1 MQTITRRVKNLL
13 YCFTNYIFMD
23 YCRYIEPRIE
33 SENCFYMDY
42 SHCIK
47 PCVESEIG
55 KLNYV
60 LLHAPGPEIEHMTPE
75 NAHNYLFS
83 DILNQ
88 REAYAD
94 YKDFQGSLRKVTN
107 VLTVRDLLEDIL
119 KNQSLK
125 EDLIEK
131 ICNREK
137 LEFLKEDLN
146 KLTNADLAKAFIEG
160 LDSGDSRNRYI
171 LAPAPNFFFMRD
183 ASFTM
188 YDNIMISKMATTV
201 RDRETTLLNAIYNN
215 SPIFDVKVVNPVEQ
229 YAPNGIGRVE
239 GGDVLIARHDIILSG
254 CGLRTSREGIEA
266 MVEHLKTKGGHRHL
280 ILQELPYE
288 PESFIHLDMVFTLLD
303 VNRCMIF
310 KPVILN
316 PEFKTIHFE
325 IEENGDVKI
334 YEEENLIEA
343 LKKLGMDLEPI
354 YCGGD
359 DEYNMRREQW
369 HSGSNF
375 FTFAPGKVL
384 GYERNYNT
392 IENLSR
398 HGFEILKA
406 ADVASGKVSVDD
418 YKNCV
423 VAFKGN
429 ELSRGGGGARCMTM
443 PLHRD
448 AVKW

>member
-1 MQTITRRVKNLL
+1 
-13 YCFTNYIFMD
+13 
-23 YCRYIEPRIE
+23 
-33 SENCFYMDY
+33 MDY
-42 SHCIK
+42 SRCIK

-75 NAHNYLFS
+75 NAHKFLFS

-88 REAYAD
+88 HEAYND
-94 YKDFQGSLRKVTN
+94 YKDFQGTLRKVTN
-107 VLTVRDLLEDIL
+107 VLTVNELLEDIL
-119 KNQSLK
+119 KNQELK
-125 EDLIEK
+125 AELIEK
-131 ICNREK
+131 ICKREK
-137 LEFLKEDLN
+137 LEFLKDELSS
-146 KLTNADLAKAFIEG
+146 LSSTELAKAFVQG
-160 LDSGDSRNRYI
+160 LENDNFKEKYI
-171 LAPAPNFFFMRD
+171 MAPAPNFFFMRD

-201 RDRETTLLNAIYNN
+201 RDRESILLNAIYKH
-215 SPIFDVKVVNPVEQ
+215 SPIFNVDVVNPVEQ
-229 YAPNGIGRVE
+229 YAPGAAGRVE

-254 CGLRTSREGIEA
+254 CGARTSQEGISA

-280 ILQELPYE
+280 ISQELPLE

-303 VNRCMIF
+303 VNKCMVF

-316 PEFKTIHFE
+316 PNYKTTHYE
-325 IEENGDVKI
+325 IFENGEVKI
-334 YEEENLIEA
+334 YEEENLITA

-354 YCGGD
+354 FCGGD
-359 DEYNMRREQW
+359 DEYNMHREQW

-375 FTFAPGKVL
+375 FTFAPGKIL

-398 HGFEILKA
+398 HGFEVLTA
-406 ADVASGKVSVDD
+406 ADVASGKVSVND

-448 AVKW
+448 AVQW

>member
-1 MQTITRRVKNLL
+1 
-13 YCFTNYIFMD
+13 
-23 YCRYIEPRIE
+23 
-33 SENCFYMDY
+33 MDY
-42 SHCIK
+42 SRRIK

-60 LLHAPGPEIEHMTPE
+60 LLHAPGPEIEHMIPE
-75 NAHNYLFS
+75 NAHKFLFS
-83 DILNQ
+83 DMLNQ
-88 REAYAD
+88 REAYND
-94 YKDFQGSLRKVTN
+94 YKDFQGTLKKVAN
-107 VLTVRDLLEDIL
+107 VLTVRELLEDIL
-119 KNQSLK
+119 KK
-125 EDLIEK
+125 EDLKLELIDK
-131 ICNREK
+131 ICKREN
-137 LEFLKEDLN
+137 LTFLKNELES
-146 KLTNADLAKAFIEG
+146 LSSSDLAKAFIEG
-160 LDSGDSRNRYI
+160 LENDNIKERYI
-171 LAPAPNFFFMRD
+171 MPPAPNFFFMRD

-201 RDRETTLLNAIYNN
+201 RDRESIILQAIYNN
-215 SPIFDVKVVNPVEQ
+215 SPIFDVKTVNPVEQ

-239 GGDVLIARHDIILSG
+239 GGDVLMARHDIILSG
-254 CGLRTSREGIEA
+254 CGARTSVEGIEA
-266 MVEHLKTKGGHRHL
+266 MVEHLKTKGDHRHL
-280 ILQELPYE
+280 ISQELPLE

-303 VNRCMIF
+303 VNKCMVF

-316 PEFKTIHFE
+316 PEYKTVHYE
-325 IEENGDVKI
+325 IFENGEVKV

-343 LKKLGMDLEPI
+343 LRKLGMDLEPI
-354 YCGGD
+354 FCGGD
-359 DEYNMRREQW
+359 DEYNMLREQW

-375 FTFAPGKVL
+375 FTFAPGKIL

-392 IENLSR
+392 IENLNK
-398 HGFEILKA
+398 HGFEVLTA

-418 YKNCV
+418 YEKCV

>member
-1 MQTITRRVKNLL
+1 
-13 YCFTNYIFMD
+13 
-23 YCRYIEPRIE
+23 
-33 SENCFYMDY
+33 MDY
-42 SHCIK
+42 SRCIK

-75 NAHNYLFS
+75 NAHRFLFS

-88 REAYAD
+88 REAYND
-94 YKDFQGSLRKVTN
+94 YKDFQGTLRKVTN
-107 VLTVRDLLEDIL
+107 VLTVRELLEGIL
-119 KNQSLK
+119 EKQEIRN
-125 EDLIEK
+125 ELIES
-131 ICNREK
+131 ICKREK
-137 LEFLKEDLN
+137 LEFLIPELGN
-146 KLTNADLAKAFIEG
+146 LSNTDLAKAFIEG
-160 LDSGDSRNRYI
+160 LENDNFKEKYI
-171 LAPAPNFFFMRD
+171 MPPAPNFFFMRD

-201 RDRETTLLNAIYNN
+201 RDRESAILQAIYNN
-215 SPIFDVKVVNPVEQ
+215 SPIFDVETVNPVEK
-229 YAPNGIGRVE
+229 YAPNAIGRVE

-254 CGLRTSREGIEA
+254 CGIRTSREGINA
-266 MVEHLKTKGGHRHL
+266 MIEHLKTKGGRRHL
-280 ILQELPYE
+280 ILQELPHE

-303 VNRCMIF
+303 VNKCMVF

-316 PEFKTIHFE
+316 PQYKTIHFE
-325 IEENGDVKI
+325 IDENKEVKI
-334 YEEENLIEA
+334 HEEENLIVA
-343 LKKLGMDLEPI
+343 LRKLGMDLEPI
-354 YCGGD
+354 FCGGD
-359 DEYNMRREQW
+359 NEYAMAREQW

-375 FTFAPGKVL
+375 FTFAPGKIL

-392 IENLSR
+392 IENLGR
-398 HGFEILKA
+398 HGFEILTA

-448 AVKW
+448 AVQW

>member
-1 MQTITRRVKNLL
+1 M
-13 YCFTNYIFMD
+13 
-23 YCRYIEPRIE
+23 E
-33 SENCFYMDY
+33 Y
-42 SHCIK
+42 SRCIR

-60 LLHAPGPEIEHMTPE
+60 LLHAPGPEIEHMIPE
-75 NAHNYLFS
+75 NAHKFLFS
-83 DILNQ
+83 DMLNQ
-88 REAYAD
+88 REAYND
-94 YKDFQGSLRKVTN
+94 YKDFQGTLKKVAN
-107 VLTVRDLLEDIL
+107 VLTVRELLEDIL
-119 KNQSLK
+119 KKQTLK
-125 EDLIEK
+125 SELIDK
-131 ICNREK
+131 ICKREN
-137 LEFLKEDLN
+137 LTFLKNELES
-146 KLTNADLAKAFIEG
+146 LSSSDLAKAFIEG
-160 LDSGDSRNRYI
+160 LENDNFKERYI
-171 LAPAPNFFFMRD
+171 MPPAPNFFFMRD

-201 RDRETTLLNAIYNN
+201 RDRESILLNAIYTH
-215 SPIFDVKVVNPVEQ
+215 SPIFDVKTVNPVEQ

-254 CGLRTSREGIEA
+254 CGIRTSREGINA
-266 MVEHLKTKGGHRHL
+266 MIEHLKTKGGRRHL
-280 ILQELPYE
+280 ILQELPHE

-303 VNRCMIF
+303 VNKCMIF

-316 PEFKTIHFE
+316 PNFKTIHFE
-325 IEENGDVKI
+325 INENGEVLAG
-334 YEEENLIEA
+334 EEENLIVA
-343 LKKLGMDLEPI
+343 LRKLGMDLEPI
-354 YCGGD
+354 FCGGD
-359 DEYNMRREQW
+359 DEYNMLREQW

-392 IENLSR
+392 IENLNK
-398 HGFEILKA
+398 HGFEVLTA

-418 YKNCV
+418 YKKCV

-448 AVKW
+448 AVRW